1 MPDLNVEGLLDR
13 LTETVSVYDR
23 EARLRYI
30 NAAGARAFAPRTVTD
45 LIGQRP
51 WEIVGTVEVSPFRA
65 GLLDVVA
72 GGPRRTVLTFV
83 EAFERWYECDLY
95 PLPDGALAVARDVTD
110 RQRAEEGMRQSE
122 ARFRAIVEYAPEAI
136 VLLDGGSQRLLAVNA
151 AAERLFG
158 LPREE
163 LLEKTLVELSSLRQ
177 PDGGPSEPRL
187 RAHVDD
193 ALLGAKPE
201 FDWTIRNARGA
212 DVPCEVRLLRLP
224 QESPHAHDQGVV
236 VRGSLS
242 DVSGRRRLQEQLAQS
257 QRLEAIGRL
266 AGGVAHDFNN
276 MMTVV
281 IGTAEVLL
289 GRLAST
295 DPMRAEL
302 ADIVGA
308 AERAA
313 LVTRQ
318 LLAFGRR
325 QRLAP
330 LLVDLSAHVEHMN
343 RVLQRVVGED
353 IELELELA
361 RPLGVVRVDAGQI
374 EQVVLNLVVN
384 ARDAMPNGGR
394 LTLQTANVTLDGE
407 YQRLHNGVPPGRYV
421 MLAVSDSGEGIAEG
435 VRAHIFEPFFTTK
448 ELGRGTG
455 LGLATVHGIVEQSG
469 GHIWV
474 YSEPGTGT
482 TFKVYLPRVDEAR
495 THSSEPPPAPNDRYS
510 GVETVLVV
518 EDDPHVRQF
527 VRKALQ
533 RGGYTVLE
541 ANNGGEA
548 LLIMEQHLAAIDLLL
563 TDVVM
568 PRMTGPQLALR
579 LRALRPD
586 LPAVYMSGYAEDR
599 VIEPGALGE
608 NDAFVQKP
616 VGPEDLLRHV
626 RSAIDANR
634 KVAAAP

>member
-1 MPDLNVEGLLDR
+1 VPDFDVEGLLDR

-23 EARLRYI
+23 EGRLRYI
-30 NAAGARAFAPRTVTD
+30 NGAGARAFLPLQLAD
-45 LIGQRP
+45 ILGKRP
-51 WEIVGTVEVSPFRA
+51 WDIVGSTEISPFRA
-65 GLLDVVA
+65 ALQEVLE
-72 GGPRRTVLTFV
+72 GGALRTVFTF
-83 EAFERWYECDLY
+83 ARGLGRWYECDVY
-95 PLPDGALAVARDVTD
+95 PLPDGALVVARDVTE
-110 RQRAEEGMRQSE
+110 RQLAEERLRQSE
-122 ARFRAIVEYAPEAI
+122 ARLRAIVEYAPEAI
-136 VLLDGGSQRLLAVNA
+136 VLADGTTQRLLTVNG

-158 LPREE
+158 LGREQ
-163 LLEKTLVELSSLRQ
+163 LLEKTLLELSSVRQ
-177 PDGGPSEPRL
+177 PDGTPSEPRL
-187 RAHVDD
+187 RSYVEEAIV
-193 ALLGAKPE
+193 GAKPE
-201 FDWTIRNARGA
+201 FEWSIRNARGT

-224 QESPHAHDQGVV
+224 QDLPNEGRVV
-236 VRGSLS
+236 VRGSFS
-242 DVSGRRRLQEQLAQS
+242 DISGRKRLQEQLAQS

-289 GRLAST
+289 SRLATT
-295 DPMRAEL
+295 DPMRADL
-302 ADIVGA
+302 TDIVGA

-330 LLVDLSAHVEHMN
+330 LPIDLSSHVEHMN

-394 LTLQTANVTLDGE
+394 LTIQTANVTLDGE
-407 YQRLHNGVPPGRYV
+407 YQRIHNGVPPGRYV

-482 TFKVYLPRVDEAR
+482 TFKVYLPRVDELR
-495 THSSEPPPAPNDRYS
+495 THTSEPPPAPNDRYW
-510 GVETVLVV
+510 GVETVLLV

-548 LLIMEQHLAAIDLLL
+548 LLIMEQHQAAIDLLL

-568 PRMTGPQLALR
+568 PRMTGPQLAQR

-599 VIEPGALGE
+599 VIEPGALAA

-616 VGPEDLLRHV
+616 IGPEELLRHV
-626 RSAIDANR
+626 RSTIDASR
-634 KVAAAP
+634 KQAPSI